1 MRWTDSAPEGKE
13 HRDSRADLDV
23 RDTDA
28 YRHHGA
34 HDVVLYALGLPTAMA
49 SPRPAED
56 RDDEPRDHEPLACA
70 AMWSRVPCAPEH
82 VTSKHEP
89 PNRLPR
95 IRALAVLTVATLV
108 LAAFVAAPASAAS
121 PPKLKDPHATG
132 EKLAT
137 KFLTLLQ
144 TKDARGLAAFLD
156 PSFQLQRAD
165 GTGATKPEYL
175 ANPATVSSFEIG
187 PELTAVQ
194 AGDVLTVR
202 WQLEVDVQIDGAQYR
217 TTEAPRLSVFRW
229 DGRQWRMVSHA
240 NFNVPA

>member
-1 MRWTDSAPEGKE
+1 M
-13 HRDSRADLDV
+13 SRA
-23 RDTDA
+23 
-28 YRHHGA
+28 
-34 HDVVLYALGLPTAMA
+34 PKF
-49 SPRPAED
+49 
-56 RDDEPRDHEPLACA
+56 
-70 AMWSRVPCAPEH
+70 SR
-82 VTSKHEP
+82 S
-89 PNRLPR
+89 
-95 IRALAVLTVATLV
+95 LAVFAIAALV
-108 LAAFVAAPASAAS
+108 VAAFTAVPAAAASA
-121 PPKLKDPHATG
+121 PKLKDADATG

-144 TKDARGLAAFLD
+144 SKDVKGLAAFLD

-165 GTGATKPEYL
+165 GTGATKAEYL
-175 ANPATVSSFEIG
+175 ANPSAVTSFAIG

-202 WQLEVDVQIDGAQYR
+202 WQLEVNSQIDGTQYR